1 MTVRARTAPG
11 LAWGLACAL
20 VCALLPA
27 ACGLPSSS
35 GGGGFAGRSDPAPL
49 PRPRPTPPANFVA
62 LTTAVQ
68 TESLAA
74 PAPGVNYRVVAGDS
88 VHAIARRFG
97 VPIRGVID
105 VNGLAPPY
113 RLRIGQTLLVP
124 RPRGH
129 RVAAGDTVYGIS
141 RRYGVDMAALTRANG
156 LEEPFRILPGQSLV
170 IPGADTPLVP
180 PAPDPVVS
188 LVAEDPDRSAA
199 PEGIAREELVLLE
212 EASTSRA
219 LVTEPGAP
227 PVPSRRPASGRAGRE
242 SVASQP
248 APRET
253 TRPAP
258 RDSSAPSTSRRGASP
273 PSAPVTKSTPPRAIP
288 KPPARQGGK
297 FLWPVNGRVIGRFGP
312 LQGGRH
318 NDGINIAAP
327 RGVAVHAAENG
338 VVAYA
343 GNELRGFGN
352 LVLLKHSDG
361 WVTAYAHAERL
372 LVAPGQFVK
381 RGEPIARI
389 GSSGNVAQPQLHF
402 EVRKGTRAV
411 DPLDLLGPRPT
422 A

>member
-1 MTVRARTAPG
+1 MTVRAGTAPG
-11 LAWGLACAL
+11 LARVLLRAL
-20 VCALLPA
+20 VCALPLA

-35 GGGGFAGRSDPAPL
+35 GGSGFAGRTDPAPP
-49 PRPRPTPPANFVA
+49 PRPRPTPPANFAA
-62 LTTAVQ
+62 LATAVG
-68 TESLAA
+68 TESPAA
-74 PAPGVNYRVVAGDS
+74 PAPGVDYRVVAGDT

-113 RLRIGQTLLVP
+113 RLRIGRTLLVP

-129 RVAAGDTVYGIS
+129 LVAAGDTVYGIS

-156 LEEPFRILPGQSLV
+156 LQEPFRIVPGQNLA
-170 IPGADTPLVP
+170 IPGADPPAVP
-180 PAPDPVVS
+180 SAPDP
-188 LVAEDPDRSAA
+188 A
-199 PEGIAREELVLLE
+199 PKARERGPSVSV
-212 EASTSRA
+212 ASEDRDGSA
-219 LVTEPGAP
+219 AP
-227 PVPSRRPASGRAGRE
+227 PVPSRRPGSSRAGRE

-248 APRET
+248 APRE
-253 TRPAP
+253 
-258 RDSSAPSTSRRGASP
+258 SSAPSASRRGASP
-273 PSAPVTKSTPPRAIP
+273 PTAPVTKSTPPRAIP

-312 LQGGRH
+312 LRGGRH

-327 RGVAVHAAENG
+327 RGVTVHAAENG

-352 LVLLKHSDG
+352 LVLLKHGDG

-422 A
+422 ASS

>member
-1 MTVRARTAPG
+1 MTVRAGTAPG
-11 LAWGLACAL
+11 LACVLLRAL
-20 VCALLPA
+20 VCALPLA

-35 GGGGFAGRSDPAPL
+35 GGSGFAGRTDPAPP
-49 PRPRPTPPANFVA
+49 PRPRPTPPANFAA
-62 LTTAVQ
+62 LATAVG
-68 TESLAA
+68 TESPAA
-74 PAPGVNYRVVAGDS
+74 PAPGVDYRVVAGDT

-113 RLRIGQTLLVP
+113 RLRIGRTLLVP

-129 RVAAGDTVYGIS
+129 LVAAGDTVYGIS

-156 LEEPFRILPGQSLV
+156 LQEPFRIVPGQNLA
-170 IPGADTPLVP
+170 IPGADP
-180 PAPDPVVS
+180 PAAPSAPDP
-188 LVAEDPDRSAA
+188 A
-199 PEGIAREELVLLE
+199 PEARERGPAPKARERGPSVSV
-212 EASTSRA
+212 ASEDRDGSA
-219 LVTEPGAP
+219 AP
-227 PVPSRRPASGRAGRE
+227 PVPSRRPPSLAPSAPAGSGRAGRE

-253 TRPAP
+253 TRSAP
-258 RDSSAPSTSRRGASP
+258 RESSAPSASRRGASP
-273 PSAPVTKSTPPRAIP
+273 PTAPVTKSTPPRAIP

-312 LQGGRH
+312 LRGGRH

-327 RGVAVHAAENG
+327 RGVTVHAAENG

-352 LVLLKHSDG
+352 LVLLKHGDG

-372 LVAPGQFVK
+372 LVTPGQFVK

-389 GSSGNVAQPQLHF
+389 GSSGNVARPQLHF

>member
-11 LAWGLACAL
+11 LARVLLRAL
-20 VCALLPA
+20 VCALPLA
-27 ACGLPSSS
+27 ACGLPSSG
-35 GGGGFAGRSDPAPL
+35 GGGGFVGRTDPAPP
-49 PRPRPTPPANFVA
+49 PRPRPPPPANFA
-62 LTTAVQ
+62 A
-68 TESLAA
+68 LAA
-74 PAPGVNYRVVAGDS
+74 PAPGVNYRVVAGDT

-113 RLRIGQTLLVP
+113 RLRIGRTLLVP

-129 RVAAGDTVYGIS
+129 LVAAGDTVYGIS

-156 LEEPFRILPGQSLV
+156 LQEPFRIVPGQSLA
-170 IPGADTPLVP
+170 IPGADP
-180 PAPDPVVS
+180 PAAPSAPDPSVSVVS
-188 LVAEDPDRSAA
+188 VASVAAEDRDGSA
-199 PEGIAREELVLLE
+199 
-212 EASTSRA
+212 
-219 LVTEPGAP
+219 AP
-227 PVPSRRPASGRAGRE
+227 PVPSRRPPSLAPSAPAGSGRAGRE

-258 RDSSAPSTSRRGASP
+258 RESSAPSASRRGASP
-273 PSAPVTKSTPPRAIP
+273 PTAPVTESTPPRAIP

-312 LQGGRH
+312 LRGGRH

-352 LVLLKHSDG
+352 LVLLKHGDG

-422 A
+422 ASVTRFSPKML